1 VKRTLQA
8 VAALTA
14 VYLLALASTKPGD
27 IAAGVLVAVAAL
39 AVARRAPRATTTGGL
54 RSLLA
59 LPRLL
64 AATLADVVRGT
75 WEMALVVLGLRPA
88 TNAGVVEVPI
98 GPRTDA
104 GTVVSALAS
113 TLSPGEVLLDIDA
126 ERGVYVLHVFDASD
140 PDAVRERHLRGYE
153 RNQRGAVP

>member
-1 VKRTLQA
+1 MRRTLQA
-8 VAALTA
+8 VVVLAA
-14 VYLLALASTKPGD
+14 VYLLALASTKPAD
-27 IAAGVLVAVAAL
+27 VAAAVLVACAAL

-54 RSLLA
+54 RSALA

-64 AATLADVVRGT
+64 AVTLADVARGT

-88 TNAGVVEVPI
+88 TDAGVVEVPI
-98 GPRTDA
+98 GARTDV

-140 PDAVRERHLRGYE
+140 PDAVRARHRRGYE
-153 RNQRGAVP
+153 RYQRGALP